1 MTAPSASR
9 WSASDYARHAGFVPA
24 LGAPVLALL
33 DPRPGERIL
42 DLGCGDGVLTEQ
54 IAAAAGEGFEAQ
66 PAEKTGGRVRGRA
79 AVISTTRAAAKAEAE
94 RHVLLSALE
103 AGRG

>member
-1 MTAPSASR
+1 MPVTIK
-9 WSASDYARHAGFVPA
+9 WNMAGFRDLRTDPA
-24 LGAPVLALL
+24 VLA
-33 DPRPGERIL
+33 
-42 DLGCGDGVLTEQ
+42 DLNRRAEQ

>member
-1 MTAPSASR
+1 MPVTIK
-9 WSASDYARHAGFVPA
+9 WNMAGFRDLRTDPA
-24 LGAPVLALL
+24 VI
-33 DPRPGERIL
+33 D
-42 DLGCGDGVLTEQ
+42 DLKRRAEA

-94 RHVLLSALE
+94 RHVLLAALE
-103 AGRG
+103 SGRG